1 MTKQILTTT
10 LLLLSLFTYTEAQN
24 RSAKETLEGLWEI
37 GVVVKYAN
45 ADGLETAMQPTVL
58 QMLQDRAKDGLKH
71 AEIPVLQSTEQSDMG
86 GRPRLVFT
94 VTANKPTDN
103 APTIVVESS
112 LYERVRLWRDD
123 TKEMEL
129 GTWVQSGFGY
139 ASRVTTEML
148 FQVFDGL
155 LDQFIR
161 DYREVNPKP
170 ILADSGTTVPDPVA
184 QRKENGNSLQGLNGI
199 DLFIWSGPSGSPPPP
214 IAALIKTLQS
224 DAEKKFILAGIPL
237 LKYVKEPQGA
247 GRRLLY
253 VSFKLNH
260 PSSHAPAI
268 EVEGKFWQ
276 QVRPL
281 RDLKKQTYAVTW
293 ESHTNNGGP
302 ITDEAVLQVVS
313 GQIDEFIKAYSAANP
328 KPTSVPT
335 VKATSRN

>member
-1 MTKQILTTT
+1 MTKQILTTS
-10 LLLLSLFTYTEAQN
+10 LLLLSLLTYAEAQN
-24 RSAKETLEGLWEI
+24 RSATETLEGLREI

-58 QMLQDRAKDGLKH
+58 QMLKDRAKDGLKH
-71 AEIPVLQSTEQSDMG
+71 AEIPFLQSKEESDML

-94 VTANKPTDN
+94 VTANKPTDR

-123 TKEMEL
+123 TNEL
-129 GTWVQSGFGY
+129 ELATWVQGGFGY

-148 FQVFDGL
+148 FQVFDGQL
-155 LDQFIR
+155 NRFIK

-170 ILADSGTTVPDPVA
+170 TLAVSDTTASDPAV
-184 QRKENGNSLQGLNGI
+184 QLKENGNSLQGLNGI
-199 DLFIWSGPSGSPPPP
+199 DLFIWSGPSGSPAPPL
-214 IAALIKTLQS
+214 AALIKMLQS
-224 DAEKKFILAGIPL
+224 EAEKKFRQAGIPL
-237 LKYVKEPQGA
+237 LKYVRETEAA
-247 GRRLLY
+247 GRPLLY
-253 VSFKLNH
+253 VSFKLSQSN
-260 PSSHAPAI
+260 SHAAAI
-268 EVEGKFWQ
+268 EIEGEFWQ

-313 GQIDEFIKAYSAANP
+313 DQIDEFIKAYSAANP
-328 KPTSVPT
+328 KPSAVST
-335 VKATSRN
+335 VKAHE